1 MKNKVYLVGAGPG
14 KADLITVRGLEILR
28 QAEVVIYDYL
38 VDKSLLNEAR
48 VDAQLICCDKLG
60 KKRYSDGFIRHNDLV
75 NKLVIKKFKQGKHVI
90 RLKSGDVSIF
100 SRWSQELEA
109 LTKEKIPFELVPG
122 VTAASSASAFSGIP
136 LTDRRFAASCV
147 FATGHEDPLKKE
159 TSLDWESLAKSGTI
173 VLYMAV
179 ENLGKISQRLIAA
192 GKSKN
197 TAVAIIQ
204 DVSLFTQK
212 VLTGTLADIAVKA
225 RREKIRPPAI
235 IIIGEVVKLGK
246 QFDWFKKNKKVLFT
260 GISKDRFFGQE
271 SVFHLPVIK
280 IIPLKDYRKFDKEL
294 KSIADFDWLV
304 FSSRYGV
311 QYFFERL
318 RIIGFDARVFS
329 QAKIAA
335 IGDST
340 RRRLLDFG
348 MVADLVPKDES
359 AHGLINVFKK
369 IDIKGKRVFIPRS
382 DLSDKGLE
390 GGLRKQGAEVTAPV
404 AYKNIM
410 PQDLPDLNLDLFDE
424 IMFGSPSGVRNFIKR
439 YGRPAKKTKIN
450 CIGDVTRRE
459 AKKWQLLK

>member
-1 MKNKVYLVGAGPG
+1 MQNKVYLVGAGPG
-14 KADLITVRGLEILR
+14 KADLITVRGLGILR

-48 VDAQLICCDKLG
+48 ADAELICCDKLG
-60 KKRYSDGFIRHNDLV
+60 KKRYSDGFIRNNDLV
-75 NKLVIKKFKQGKHVI
+75 NQLVIKKFKQGKKVI

-100 SRWSQELEA
+100 SRWSQELDS
-109 LTKEKIPFELVPG
+109 LVKEKIPFELVPG
-122 VTAASSASAFSGIP
+122 VTSASGASAYSGIP

-159 TSLDWESLAKSGTI
+159 NNLDWESLAGSGTI

-179 ENLGKISQRLIAA
+179 ENLEKIASRLVCV
-192 GKSKN
+192 GKSKD

-204 DVSLFTQK
+204 DVSLLTQK
-212 VLTGTLADIAVKA
+212 VLVGTLADIAARAKKAKVK
-225 RREKIRPPAI
+225 PPAI

-246 QFDWFKKNKKVLFT
+246 QFNWFKKSKKVLFT
-260 GISKDRFFGQE
+260 GISKERFFGQE
-271 SVFHLPVIK
+271 AVFHLPVIK
-280 IIPLKDYRKFDKEL
+280 IIPLKDYRKFDQEL

-304 FSSRYGV
+304 FSSRYGA

-318 RIIGFDARVFS
+318 NKIGFDARVFN
-329 QAKIAA
+329 QARIAA

-359 AHGLINVFKK
+359 ARGLINVFKK
-369 IDIKGKRVFIPRS
+369 IDINGKRVFIPRS

-390 GGLRKQGAEVTAPV
+390 EGLRKQGAEVTAPV

-410 PQDLPDLNLDLFDE
+410 PQDLPDLNLDLFNE

-439 YGRPAKKTKIN
+439 YGRPAKKTKIS